1 VSTPALEPRTRGPC
15 GLGAAGVCV
24 WTTHCTAQASSSSK
38 GCRGTPHPISSFS
51 FVFTHHQPHPH
62 KKSERMPSSSEEP
75 SLGQSDGEFVG
86 ERRRAPLKHEKSLG
100 PRHFS
105 ARGVFCAAPLAQPRA
120 APALPSPSLSSLPSA
135 GVSRR
140 GPSALP
146 PESLGAQTTREKF
159 LRPSCP
165 ALLGGRGRLRRAR
178 RADVDAVLGPG
189 HEDEVGPPNTPTNA
203 VLTPTPLPP
212 LPPPPSQPTASPG
225 RSGRWRS

>member
-1 VSTPALEPRTRGPC
+1 VWTGGRWCVCVDDALHGPGLFIKRLSGHPTLLSPSFSRITSPTHTKRARECRPALRNPPWASRMVSLWGN
-15 GLGAAGVCV
+15 GV
-24 WTTHCTAQASSSSK
+24 ARRSS
-38 GCRGTPHPISSFS
+38 T
-51 FVFTHHQPHPH
+51 
-62 KKSERMPSSSEEP
+62 KKVLAPT
-75 SLGQSDGEFVG
+75 FF
-86 ERRRAPLKHEKSLG
+86 RA
-100 PRHFS
+100 
-105 ARGVFCAAPLAQPRA
+105 GVFCAAPLAQPRA

-159 LRPSCP
+159 LRPSCGP